1 MASQEHSVQFDENED
16 YQVIPKKQSILNFN
30 FDTPEKGSL
39 EDEQAIEKI
48 IQDTKIINEASQSA
62 YDAVQAEINEEKE
75 ESTEEIQDEKV
86 ELNLAV
92 FSQAELEEEIVEVL
106 AEPKSLA
113 QLPAQRPAQPPAQ
126 LQIKSKRIKHA
137 SERFAASLQQQQEE
151 ARLREEARQEAQ
163 RRLEAKESKKSE
175 LLEFMDTENVTE
187 SQLNLVSGIDETD
200 TTIAHRFIT
209 VGRLE
214 TYKPSSQAGVIFGDQ
229 FMRSINGETPCALC
243 GFKLKD
249 RISYWHNVYHKKT
262 DPETTLTWSFD
273 HRPPINFSAIMFR
286 IVVATGTYTPEELN
300 YLRVTGDIVCF
311 HCNYVKSQR
320 LFITCPIG
328 QDKDKTKFS
337 GFSPNVPT
345 ITKFVNDL
353 FDSKHRYGYS
363 QMVGERTLQNCLKA
377 ARKNKNQ
384 WINERIKHITDLAQQ
399 VCTMIKDKVDRVNV
413 QVRYKLTKIIV
424 RQGKRKA
431 LEDTRY
437 PKDLGPDQQT
447 RFIREYIA
455 KLFSA
460 AELSLFPRPWI
471 GSPRYVPAP
480 YIPPDSARSIR
491 SSFPGFMAPTLS
503 SDAKAKKVK
512 GKKQV
517 QLLTDPPNKG
527 QFSERNTYSVNAGS
541 RRKRK
546 KKSKRKT
553 YRRKRLF

>member
-1 MASQEHSVQFDENED
+1 MASQEPSVQFVENPEHEE
-16 YQVIPKKQSILNFN
+16 IPKEESIFNFN
-30 FDTPEKGSL
+30 FDSPQQGSL

-48 IQDTKIINEASQSA
+48 IQDEKIIKEASQSA
-62 YDAVQAEINEEKE
+62 HEAV
-75 ESTEEIQDEKV
+75 QDEKKEEEEENGKEV
-86 ELNLAV
+86 EVEQAELNRAV
-92 FSQAELEEEIVEVL
+92 FIQAKLEEEIVEVL
-106 AEPKSLA
+106 SERKSLA
-113 QLPAQRPAQPPAQ
+113 QLPAQPPAQRPAQLP
-126 LQIKSKRIKHA
+126 ITSKRIKHA

-151 ARLREEARQEAQ
+151 ARLREEAKQEAQ

-175 LLEFMDTENVTE
+175 LLEVIDTENVTY
-187 SQLNLVSGIDETD
+187 SQLKNESGVSETD
-200 TTIAHRFIT
+200 TSIAHRFIT

-214 TYKPSSQAGVIFGDQ
+214 TYKPSSQAGVIFGDP

-249 RISYWHNVYHKKT
+249 RISYWHNVYHEKT

-286 IVVATGTYTPEELN
+286 IVVATGTYTQEELN

-311 HCNYVKSQR
+311 HCNYEKSQR
-320 LFITCPIG
+320 LFITCPVG

-377 ARKNKNQ
+377 ARKSKKD
-384 WINERIKHITDLAQQ
+384 WITERINHIKGLAQQ
-399 VCTMIKDKVDRVNV
+399 VCNMIRDNVDRVNV

-431 LEDTRY
+431 LKDTRY
-437 PKDLGPDQQT
+437 PKDLRPDQQT

-491 SSFPGFMAPTLS
+491 SSIPGFMAPTLS
-503 SDAKAKKVK
+503 SIERNKDT
-512 GKKQV
+512 GPKKQSV
-517 QLLTDPPNKG
+517 KKSNKASSIVRKT
-527 QFSERNTYSVNAGS
+527 FSANAGS
-541 RRKRK
+541 RRKLK